1 MNRQAILCSVV
12 AAVVVSGLLTL
23 ASWAT
28 GATLMF
34 LAPIVG
40 CAAGLGLLG
49 GGGPSVRRS
58 SPLLRGVTAAA
69 ITLVAILGGRVVLG
83 WLDAGR
89 WAERLAE
96 VSHDDLESE
105 LAGRIAAEAI
115 ERGELEEEF
124 EEYPDWV
131 LDEARDRLAAMD
143 EDEVAALTQELH
155 GESEEALSEVA
166 PILIVIQT
174 LVNIG
179 FLGVACIGLA
189 LGTAYRVGG
198 QECESDD
205 RELDET
211 MLKDVPTRA
220 IVTPTRAPLPEDP
233 LAGTAEGARSLTGA
247 SDSTEEGKTRRAA

>member
-1 MNRQAILCSVV
+1 MNRQAILYCVV
-12 AAVVVSGLLTL
+12 AAAVASGLLTL

-40 CAAGLGLLG
+40 CAAGLGLLN
-49 GGGPSVRRS
+49 GGPGVRRS

-96 VSHDDLESE
+96 VSHDDLESA
-105 LAGRIAAEAI
+105 LASRIAEDAI

-131 LDEARDRLAAMD
+131 LDEARDQLAEMD
-143 EDEVAALTQELH
+143 EGEVAALTEELH

-166 PILIVIQT
+166 PILIVIRT

-189 LGTAYRVGG
+189 LGTAFRVGA
-198 QECESDD
+198 QECEAADP
-205 RELDET
+205 ELDDA
-211 MLKDVPTRA
+211 MLKDVPARA
-220 IVTPTRAPLPEDP
+220 VATPMQAPLPEDP
-233 LAGTAEGARSLTGA
+233 LAGTAAGGRSLTGT
-247 SDSTEEGKTRRAA
+247 SESTEDGETRRAA